1 MNFRITFLLPF
12 VCFSSICFSANCFS
26 TTASPAQ
33 RWIIELAGENLGQ
46 TVMSLEKKL
55 QEVCPQIDIKTSL
68 KMGLKNHYVVVLNS
82 PLSDSTCLTKTSV
95 IKRAEPDR
103 MMRPTVM
110 QPSIMPS
117 KLNGG

>member
-1 MNFRITFLLPF
+1 MNFRITFLLAV
-12 VCFSSICFSANCFS
+12 VCFSAICFSAICSS

-33 RWIIELAGENLGQ
+33 RWIIELADANLDQ
-46 TVMSLEKKL
+46 TALSLEKKL
-55 QEVCPQIDIKTSL
+55 QEVCPQIDIKTSQ

-82 PLSDSTCLTKTSV
+82 SLSDSTCLTKTSA

-103 MMRPTVM
+103 MMQPTVM
-110 QPSIMPS
+110 QPNVMPS